1 VNLEI
6 RIEAS
11 KRKMTMPNIPEKV
24 WLQWY
29 GDSSDEGELCPN
41 YEAVTWA
48 EDKIFNRDI
57 RFVRADVAEAEKK
70 SAVAREREACAQI
83 AQRIADE
90 HLKLMDSTTWYRKD
104 YHDGAS
110 DAGEQIADEISRRK

>member
-1 VNLEI
+1 MSN
-6 RIEAS
+6 
-11 KRKMTMPNIPEKV
+11 NIPERI

-29 GDSSDEGELCPN
+29 GDSSDEDELCPN

-70 SAVAREREACAQI
+70 AAVAREREACAQI
-83 AQRIADE
+83 AQRVADKYMKE
-90 HLKLMDSTTWYRKD
+90 YRASRTDPDKVGMRQ
-104 YHDGAS
+104 YYDGAS
-110 DAGEQIADEISRRK
+110 DAGEQIADEISSRE